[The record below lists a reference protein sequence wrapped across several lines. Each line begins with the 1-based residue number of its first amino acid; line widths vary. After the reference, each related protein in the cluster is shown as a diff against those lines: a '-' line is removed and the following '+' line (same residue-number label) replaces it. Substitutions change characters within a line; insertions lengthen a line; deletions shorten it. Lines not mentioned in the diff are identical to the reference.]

1 MIKILV
7 KRIAKKPNYTIG
19 KLFINGVFFANTL
32 EDTDRG
38 LTQNM
43 SEDEIKK
50 KKIYGQ
56 TAIPTGTYK
65 VTLDV
70 VSPKFSKYPFYN
82 SINGGR
88 VPRLLNVKGFEGI
101 LIHVM
106 DGPKGAELSEGC
118 IGVGRNLIKGGL
130 LQGKEYYKKLYD
142 ILKNNN
148 VIPIKILCNINIL
161 SVLIGIVM

>member
-38 LTQNM
+38 LTQSM

-70 VSPKFSKYPFYN
+70 VSPKFSKKQFF
-82 SINGGR
+82 I
-88 VPRLLNVKGFEGI
+88 
-101 LIHVM
+101 
-106 DGPKGAELSEGC
+106 
-118 IGVGRNLIKGGL
+118 
-130 LQGKEYYKKLYD
+130 
-142 ILKNNN
+142 
-148 VIPIKILCNINIL
+148 
-161 SVLIGIVM
+161 

>member
-1 MIKILV
+1 MIKVLV

-70 VSPKFSKYPFYN
+70 VSPKFSKKQFY
-82 SINGGR
+82 
-88 VPRLLNVKGFEGI
+88 
-101 LIHVM
+101 
-106 DGPKGAELSEGC
+106 
-118 IGVGRNLIKGGL
+118 
-130 LQGKEYYKKLYD
+130 
-142 ILKNNN
+142 
-148 VIPIKILCNINIL
+148 
-161 SVLIGIVM
+161 

>member
-38 LTQNM
+38 LTQSM

-65 VTLDV
+65 VDMNT
-70 VSPKFSKYPFYN
+70 VSPKFKSRTWAKPY
-82 SINGGR
+82 GGKL
-88 VPRLLNVKGFEGI
+88 PRLVLVPGYDGV
-101 LIHVM
+101 LIHP
-106 DGPKGAELSEGC
+106 GNKAEDTLGC
-118 IGVGRNLIKGGL
+118 ILVGENKAVGQVLNSQVTFKKIMSILTKGT
-130 LQGKEYYKKLYD
+130 
-142 ILKNNN
+142 
-148 VIPIKILCNINIL
+148 NITIT
-161 SVLIGIVM
+161 IE

>member
-32 EDTDRG
+32 ENTDRG
-38 LTQNM
+38 LTQSM

-65 VTLDV
+65 VDMNTI
-70 VSPKFSKYPFYN
+70 SPKF
-82 SINGGR
+82 
-88 VPRLLNVKGFEGI
+88 
-101 LIHVM
+101 
-106 DGPKGAELSEGC
+106 
-118 IGVGRNLIKGGL
+118 
-130 LQGKEYYKKLYD
+130 
-142 ILKNNN
+142 KNRSWAK
-148 VIPIKILCNINIL
+148 PL
-161 SVLIGIVM
+161 SVFSKVFAKKTPLINNLPMV

>member
-1 MIKILV
+1 MIKVLV

-70 VSPKFSKYPFYN
+70 VSPKFSKKQFYKDTC
-82 SINGGR
+82 NGK
-88 VPRLLNVKGFEGI
+88 VPRLLNVPGYSGI
-101 LIHVM
+101 LMHVG
-106 DGPKGAELSEGC
+106 DGPRAQDLTYGC
-118 IGVGRNLIKGGL
+118 ILVGKNTIVGQLTD
-130 LQGKEYYKKLYD
+130 GKETFKKIYKALLED
-142 ILKNNN
+142 KNN
-148 VIPIKILCNINIL
+148 ITITIE
-161 SVLIGIVM
+161 

>member
-1 MIKILV
+1 MIEILV

-38 LTQNM
+38 LTQSM

-65 VTLDV
+65 VDMNT
-70 VSPKFSKYPFYN
+70 VSPKFKNRSWAKPYD
-82 SINGGR
+82 GKL
-88 VPRLLNVKGFEGI
+88 PRLVNVPGF
-101 LIHVM
+101 
-106 DGPKGAELSEGC
+106 DGVLTHPGNLPQDTLGC
-118 IGVGRNLIKGGL
+118 LLVGKNDVVHI
-130 LQGKEYYKKLYD
+130 QKEYGIKDASK
-142 ILKNNN
+142 IAIKN
-148 VIPIKILCNINIL
+148 IKTIKEDTTSTGINF
-161 SVLIGIVM
+161 